1 MHTCRIRYFITFSKL
16 LTIWRQY
23 IKAET
28 IPLNFM
34 FYQPNNPTNL
44 PSQLQTNLLNF
55 ELLQNHQTLQSHSFI
70 NISISPV
77 KIFWL
82 LQSAYN
88 SIYSTICILVHN
100 LITYTNLRTDLLQP
114 EKTSPPWPNTYLKSL
129 RRNPTEEPATTA
141 MFK

>member
-70 NISISPV
+70 KFIYQHIN
-77 KIFWL
+77 
-82 LQSAYN
+82 QSGDN
-88 SIYSTICILVHN
+88 ILVTPVG
-100 LITYTNLRTDLLQP
+100 I
-114 EKTSPPWPNTYLKSL
+114 
-129 RRNPTEEPATTA
+129 
-141 MFK
+141 